1 MRGRKIDSE
10 FLCDFITKCAANNI
24 SSTSS
29 IIEEAKSQI
38 KLIDSKIKEVEE
50 LKKNR
55 CKLLDVISSL
65 DLSAK
70 DKSEEIEVLKCY
82 NLKNPDVCRF
92 ICNLIKNE
100 DLNINSIVREP
111 YTLHDIIFCIK
122 QLLER
127 KIISKNNL
135 LISKGIMFHKFHGD

>member
-10 FLCDFITKCAANNI
+10 FLCDFITKCASNNI

-38 KLIDSKIKEVEE
+38 QSIDSKIKEVEE
-50 LKKNR
+50 LKKIR
-55 CKLLDVISSL
+55 CKLLDVVNSL
-65 DLSAK
+65 DKSSVK
-70 DKSEEIEVLKCY
+70 EKSEEIEVLKCY

-100 DLNINSIVREP
+100 DYNNICYIGNI
-111 YTLHDIIFCIK
+111 H
-122 QLLER
+122 
-127 KIISKNNL
+127 N
-135 LISKGIMFHKFHGD
+135 G